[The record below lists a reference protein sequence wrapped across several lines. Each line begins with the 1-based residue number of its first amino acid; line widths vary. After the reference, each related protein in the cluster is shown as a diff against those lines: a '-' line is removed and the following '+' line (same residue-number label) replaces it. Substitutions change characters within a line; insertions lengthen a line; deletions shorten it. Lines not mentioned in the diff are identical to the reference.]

1 MNVQRAFFSHA
12 SSASIPHAPHP
23 DSTIPLLL
31 DPYRFIARTS
41 ARLGTDVFQTRLMLQ
56 PAICMVGKEAA
67 ELFCDTSRFM
77 RSGATP
83 MRIQKTLFG
92 VGGVQGLD
100 GEAHRH
106 RKAMFMALVAPERVQ
121 RLSAITA
128 EQLQARA
135 RVWERSDGVTL
146 YPEIREILTR
156 SVCAWAGVPLAEKE
170 VRWRTA
176 ELTALF
182 DRAAAVGPPHWWA
195 RLARMQTDRWCA
207 GLVEQVREG
216 RLKPPA
222 EAALYQI
229 AHHRDLDGEL
239 LDAHTAGVELL
250 NVIRP
255 TVAVSVFAVFVA
267 LALHDNPT
275 CRDRLGSDDAF
286 VEAFVQEVRRL
297 YPFFPATNA
306 RVSRDF
312 EWNGLEFPQGT
323 RVMMD
328 LYGTNHDA
336 RIWEEPDAFRPE
348 RFLGQAV
355 KEYGTYGFIPQGPG
369 SHHVNHRCPGEGI
382 TIELMKLTARFLS
395 TGIRYEVPQQDLQLE
410 WRRMPAL
417 PRSRFVM
424 RNITAAA

>member
-1 MNVQRAFFSHA
+1 MNALRAALPHA
-12 SSASIPHAPHP
+12 LKSSIPHAPHP
-23 DSTIPLLL
+23 DSTAALLL
-31 DPYRFIARTS
+31 DPYRFIGKTC

-67 ELFCDTSRFM
+67 ELFSDPSRFI
-77 RSGATP
+77 RAGATP

-106 RKAMFMALVAPERVQ
+106 RKAMFMALVTPERVQ

-128 EQLQARA
+128 EHLHTRARA
-135 RVWERSDGVTL
+135 WERGDEVTL

-156 SVCAWAGVPLAEKE
+156 AACAWAGVPLDEKE

-182 DRAAAVGPPHWWA
+182 DRAGTVGPPHWWA
-195 RLARMQTDRWCA
+195 RLARKQTDRWCA
-207 GLVEQVREG
+207 GLIEQVRAG
-216 RLKPPA
+216 GLQPPA
-222 EAALYQI
+222 ETALYQI
-229 AHHRDLDGEL
+229 AHHRDLKGDL
-239 LDAHTAGVELL
+239 LDAHTAAVELL

-255 TVAVSVFAVFVA
+255 TVAVSVFSVFVA

-275 CRDRLGSDDAF
+275 YRERLSADDAL

-312 EWNGLEFPQGT
+312 EWNGFEFPQGT

-328 LYGTNHDA
+328 LYGTNHDR
-336 RIWEEPDAFRPE
+336 RIWEEPQVFRPE

-355 KEYGTYGFIPQGPG
+355 KEIGMYGFIPQGPG
-369 SHHVNHRCPGEGI
+369 DYLVNHRCPGEGI
-382 TIELMKLTARFLS
+382 TIELMKLTAKFLS
-395 TGIRYEVPQQDLQLE
+395 TGIRYEVPQQDLRLQ

-424 RNITAAA
+424 RNITAVA